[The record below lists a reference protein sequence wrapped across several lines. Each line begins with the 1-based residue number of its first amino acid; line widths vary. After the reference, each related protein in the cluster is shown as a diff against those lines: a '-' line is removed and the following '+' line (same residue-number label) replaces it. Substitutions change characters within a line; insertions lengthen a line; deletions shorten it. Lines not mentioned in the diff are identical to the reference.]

1 MAKVIYLSGPI
12 TEDPDY
18 KKKFNDAE
26 VLLSG
31 RLGHKVL
38 NPAVLPQ
45 GLTEAQYMR
54 IDLAMLDSAD
64 VVVFLPGWENSRGA
78 SIERSYCHKIDK
90 PRFFWDDCEAVDVGL
105 QLQQLNEAIEEATG
119 YGNN

>member
-26 VLLSG
+26 FLLSG

-78 SIERSYCHKIDK
+78 CIEWSYCVKIDK